1 MPGAHWW
8 EACSPVSI
16 AAGMCALKHTSLNG
30 LQDMRLITDAA
41 SAMNIVCDRGA
52 TMGEAGEAGERAEP
66 RPNPEASARRTAA
79 A

>member
-1 MPGAHWW
+1 MCPWAHWW

-52 TMGEAGEAGERAEP
+52 TMGEAGERAEP
-66 RPNPEASARRTAA
+66 RPTLQPARRTAA